1 MKRAIAGAHLQDVNL
16 AAILQKP
23 LAAYA
28 TGRGYDYERQAL
40 PNHER
45 RMSG

>member
-1 MKRAIAGAHLQDVNL
+1 MNL
-16 AAILQKP
+16 AAMRHKP
-23 LAAYA
+23 LSAYV
-28 TGRGYDYERQAL
+28 TGRGYDYERQTL